1 MILNTFYLKSG
12 IFSFTIH
19 ALILLYA
26 YLQFEGFA
34 SDKQLIHKPVNVSL
48 IEEQNKVVKP
58 KNASIQKQPTQQLPT
73 NKIEEFNSSVAIFSS
88 TELTRDTPSELQ
100 QSSELTE
107 TFEELNLQYF
117 VNKIIDSIEGA
128 WRKPLNIQDG
138 LSAQFLLRVSR
149 TGKIMTYQL
158 HKSSGNIRFDNSG
171 LSAIKRV
178 DKFSFFEEIPNE
190 IYETE
195 LKVFILNFNP

>member
-58 KNASIQKQPTQQLPT
+58 KNTSIQKQPTQQLPT
-73 NKIEEFNSSVAIFSS
+73 NK
-88 TELTRDTPSELQ
+88 LK
-100 QSSELTE
+100 
-107 TFEELNLQYF
+107 NL
-117 VNKIIDSIEGA
+117 I
-128 WRKPLNIQDG
+128 PL
-138 LSAQFLLRVSR
+138 
-149 TGKIMTYQL
+149 
-158 HKSSGNIRFDNSG
+158 
-171 LSAIKRV
+171 
-178 DKFSFFEEIPNE
+178 
-190 IYETE
+190 
-195 LKVFILNFNP
+195 